1 MQVKQFETQFT
12 DNICVSLVTTTT
24 LTLNLSFFFI
34 LNTSEVLKTILI
46 FFKSYKVRVNNFIK
60 KILV

>member
-34 LNTSEVLKTILI
+34 LNTNEVLKTILI